1 MSEEREIQSMIGD
14 RIWKLK
20 DTDQKEFIREVKAY
34 FALGMPGYVVVRAK
48 YPHIFIKK
56 DRNHLV

>member
-1 MSEEREIQSMIGD
+1 MSEEREIQSMIGE

-20 DTDQKEFIREVKAY
+20 DTDQARFIKEVREY
-34 FALGMPGYVVVRAK
+34 FALGMPGYKVVRAK

-56 DRNHLV
+56 DNTHLV